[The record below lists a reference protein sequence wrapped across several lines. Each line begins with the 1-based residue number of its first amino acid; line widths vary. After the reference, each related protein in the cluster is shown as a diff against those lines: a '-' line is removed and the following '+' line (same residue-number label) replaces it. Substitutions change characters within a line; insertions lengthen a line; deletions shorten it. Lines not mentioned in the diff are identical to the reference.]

1 MNINS
6 AFPSKYL
13 KADADVDED
22 GIVVTIKLVK
32 VENVGQG
39 ARAEQKPVVYFD
51 EVDKGLV
58 LNKTNATFI
67 VSIAGDDDTDG
78 WKGTKIRLIATDVEY
93 AGDLVRGIRVRRVAA
108 AKKPLSVKR
117 PSESVD
123 DTGAD
128 DVGF

>member
-22 GIVVTIKLVK
+22 GSVFTIKNVK

-39 ARAEQKPVVYFD
+39 AKAEQKPVVYFE

-58 LNKTNATFI
+58 LNKTNANFI
-67 VSIAGDDDTDG
+67 VSILGDDDTDA
-78 WKGTKIRLIATDVEY
+78 WKGQQIKLIATDVEY
-93 AGDLVRGIRVRRVAA
+93 AGDLVRGIRVRRVG
-108 AKKPLSVKR
+108 KKNEKVAT
-117 PSESVD
+117 PSAE
-123 DTGAD
+123 